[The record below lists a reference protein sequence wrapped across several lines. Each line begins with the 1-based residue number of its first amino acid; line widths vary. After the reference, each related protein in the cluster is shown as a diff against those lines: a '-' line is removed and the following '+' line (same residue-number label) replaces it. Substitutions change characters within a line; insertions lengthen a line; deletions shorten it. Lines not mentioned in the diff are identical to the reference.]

1 MGRLQVGLKPERE
14 ESRSVQTTRTVFV
27 LTNLAVSLLWIRF
40 LIRLIEQ
47 WSLMKPDIRYAAGI
61 FMVFFC
67 LLWVTLIRDKKG
79 YLSIAMACGILAT
92 VYRIVWVLM

>member
-1 MGRLQVGLKPERE
+1 MGGLQVGLKPERE

-27 LTNLAVSLLWIRF
+27 LTNLVVSLLWIRF

-47 WSLMKPDIRYAAGI
+47 WSSMKPDIRYAAGI
-61 FMVFFC
+61 FMVFFG

-92 VYRIVWVLM
+92 AYRIIWVLM

>member
-1 MGRLQVGLKPERE
+1 M
-14 ESRSVQTTRTVFV
+14 QTTRTVFV

-47 WSLMKPDIRYAAGI
+47 WTLMKPDIRESLVA
-61 FMVFFC
+61 FMVLFC
-67 LLWVTLIRDKKG
+67 LLWLTIIRNKGG

-92 VYRIVWVLM
+92 VYRIAWVLM